1 MHLARKFLFVLFL
14 PFCIAQSFAADQW
27 PAGKPIRL
35 IVPFPAG
42 GGADTIIRTIS
53 DELSRNIGQKIII
66 ENRPGAGGC
75 LGTEYAL
82 KGKAD
87 GRTLLYV
94 TNGTLGINPALY
106 PKIGYDAL
114 NDIEPVARLTEI
126 SLIMAVNPQRHDV
139 KSLKDFLSSAR
150 ASATAWTYASAG
162 NGTSSHLAGV
172 MLSEISGINF
182 RHIPYRGGA
191 ASMLDV
197 LAGRVDFVIEVSP
210 NILTHI
216 QAGKLR
222 ALGRSSAAADKATQN
237 IPAMSSSGLQ
247 GYELSAWDGIA
258 VKKGT
263 PVEIVQ
269 ALNRAVEQTLQN
281 PKVRNALIARGAM
294 PVKANSEEFSKF
306 IVSEHQKWR
315 QLVKKSRTSLD

>member
-94 TNGTLGINPALY
+94 TNGTLGINPSLY

-139 KSLKDFLSSAR
+139 KSLQEFLSCSLDLCLGRQRHIQSPGWRHAVR
-150 ASATAWTYASAG
+150 
-162 NGTSSHLAGV
+162 
-172 MLSEISGINF
+172 NF
-182 RHIPYRGGA
+182 RYQFPTY
-191 ASMLDV
+191 
-197 LAGRVDFVIEVSP
+197 P
-210 NILTHI
+210 
-216 QAGKLR
+216 
-222 ALGRSSAAADKATQN
+222 
-237 IPAMSSSGLQ
+237 
-247 GYELSAWDGIA
+247 LSRRRRIYA
-258 VKKGT
+258 
-263 PVEIVQ
+263 
-269 ALNRAVEQTLQN
+269 
-281 PKVRNALIARGAM
+281 
-294 PVKANSEEFSKF
+294 
-306 IVSEHQKWR
+306 
-315 QLVKKSRTSLD
+315 